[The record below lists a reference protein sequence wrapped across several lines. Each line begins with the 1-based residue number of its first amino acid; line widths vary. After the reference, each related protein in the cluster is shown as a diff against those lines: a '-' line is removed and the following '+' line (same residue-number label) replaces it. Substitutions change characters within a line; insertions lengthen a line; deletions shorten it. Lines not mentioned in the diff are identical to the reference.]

1 MKALVKT
8 APGPGLTLQQM
19 PDPNPGPS
27 EVVVR
32 VKATSLCGTDAHIY
46 NWDEWARGRI
56 HPPRIIGHEMCG
68 EVTEMGP
75 GVSSVAVGGYVAAE
89 SHITCGLCF
98 QCRTGQGHVCK
109 NYRILGID
117 VDGSFAEYVALP
129 ERVLWK
135 TSRDIPPELGCIQE
149 PLGNAVHAALVEDLS
164 GQTVLI
170 TGCGPTG
177 LFAAAV
183 ANFRA
188 FFGLPPTTLHSIVA
202 GQDPGP
208 GDGPFRTEATL
219 DATWAGAVAPA
230 AQIEVVRGTD
240 LFLILAR
247 QVNVNPAPVISISL
261 AVCSSHAVLRRLAH
275 AADAIFRQA
284 AAQGQTVLVAS
295 GDTGAYNCGRREVD
309 VLAASPHVT
318 AVGGTEVEPLRDDA
332 GNAVAYGTERAWN
345 TGSTASGG
353 GRADFFPRPAY
364 QRGGT
369 GRAVPDV
376 AAPADDYPIGVGSH
390 VV

>member
-1 MKALVKT
+1 MYNGGMNALVKT
-8 APGPGLTLQQM
+8 APEPGFTLTNR
-19 PDPNPGPS
+19 PDPRPGPL

-75 GVSSVAVGGYVAAE
+75 GVSSVAVGDYVAAE

-183 ANFRA
+183 AR
-188 FFGLPPTTLHSIVA
+188 VA
-202 GQDPGP
+202 GAAEIIASDISDYRLGLAKQLGVDHTLNAKTDSP
-208 GDGPFRTEATL
+208 EAMLATL
-219 DATWAGAVAPA
+219 LDITGGEGVDAALEMSGDPA
-230 AQIEVVRGTD
+230 ALHQAFRSVKNGGRVTLFGITTGQVCFD
-240 LFLILAR
+240 LPNEIIFKGIR
-247 QVNVNPAPVISISL
+247 VYGVTG
-261 AVCSSHAVLRRLAH
+261 RRLFDTWYRLAGLFKAGLDIRPVVTH
-275 AADAIFRQA
+275 TFPMVEFARGFELIKS
-284 AAQGQTVLVAS
+284 GQCGKVVL
-295 GDTGAYNCGRREVD
+295 
-309 VLAASPHVT
+309 
-318 AVGGTEVEPLRDDA
+318 
-332 GNAVAYGTERAWN
+332 
-345 TGSTASGG
+345 
-353 GRADFFPRPAY
+353 FP
-364 QRGGT
+364 
-369 GRAVPDV
+369 
-376 AAPADDYPIGVGSH
+376 
-390 VV
+390 